1 MSLCSQDINPERNG
15 NLGNRQDLIEVFKMY
30 KAVTKLDIGEL
41 FAKYSNVKS
50 IRGHTLK
57 PEKPQDV

>member
-1 MSLCSQDINPERNG
+1 
-15 NLGNRQDLIEVFKMY
+15 MY